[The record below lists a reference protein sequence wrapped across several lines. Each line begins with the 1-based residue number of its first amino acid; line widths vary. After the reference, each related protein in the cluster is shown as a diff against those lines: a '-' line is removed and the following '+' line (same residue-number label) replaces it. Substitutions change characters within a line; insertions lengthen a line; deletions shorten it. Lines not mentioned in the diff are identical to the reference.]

1 MTRTKD
7 FSRKNTQNDS
17 ASAIDNNKK
26 IGRNILAIAAVS
38 TLIIGLAPFAMVHA
52 SAEDEGFVSVVD
64 ICTVG
69 VSQEEP
75 CLSDNGSSANDGR
88 HGFELDVNPNSQK
101 QLAGYNITW
110 VGDPNVSG
118 GRIFTLKDKEG
129 NFLGTIAYKNGGEKN
144 YSFNLEEGVSVL
156 IRKQD
161 ENVYSYIEISG
172 QGEFHAKSNSAW
184 IKGIKIDTPD
194 PEEEDEPGGG
204 SGDPLEFCEIE
215 GLGHLLADDPL
226 CAPAPNTGFFG
237 GDAGAVGS
245 TFGLATALSTAGVAL
260 TSKMKKAQKQD

>member
-17 ASAIDNNKK
+17 ASAIDNTKK
-26 IGRNILAIAAVS
+26 SGRNILAIAAAS
-38 TLIIGLAPFAMVHA
+38 TLIVGLAPFTMVHA
-52 SAEDEGFVSVVD
+52 SAEDEGFVSIVD

-75 CLSDNGSSANDGR
+75 CLSDDGSSANDGR

-101 QLAGYNITW
+101 QLAGYKITW
-110 VGDPNVSG
+110 AGDPNVSG
-118 GRIFTLKDKEG
+118 GRIFTIKDAEG
-129 NFLGTIAYKNGGEKN
+129 NFLGTIAYKNGGDKN

-172 QGEFHAKSNSAW
+172 QGEFHAESNSAW
-184 IKGIKIDTPD
+184 IKGVKIDTPED
-194 PEEEDEPGGG
+194 EDEPGGG
-204 SGDPLEFCEIE
+204 SGDPLEFCTIE
-215 GLGHLLADDPL
+215 GLGHLMADDPL
-226 CAPAPNTGFFG
+226 CATAPDTGFFS
-237 GDAGAVGS
+237 GDAGAVS
-245 TFGLATALSTAGVAL
+245 ATFGLATALSTAGVAL
-260 TSKMKKAQKQD
+260 TSKMRKAQKQD